1 MAPGSAVVSPMLA
14 DGCSTSATN
23 MKTTTTVQ
31 SQARRWRQSA
41 LVASTLILAGALAA
55 RAFAQTVPA
64 APAATDAAT
73 GAQEDEAIQ
82 MMEFF
87 VAERGVS
94 RANNTVTPKDV
105 QVSLPGATIE
115 KMLTMVPGVN
125 ITSSDPFGH
134 AGEGG
139 DIRVRSFGI
148 GVVAVTV
155 DDVPMGS
162 NSARYGTPAGRIV
175 DSENLASISVS
186 QGTGDV
192 TTPAFQ
198 ALGGSI
204 KYYTTNPG
212 RTAGIQARQVFG
224 SWDFRRT
231 FLRVD
236 TGEILPG
243 VTAFVSTS
251 DQRFK
256 TLGMPDDSMVRKL
269 DAKIRWEL
277 PRSSINYSFTWND
290 RDDFDA
296 ARSIR
301 WDYWRAMETGDPYA
315 GYDAGR
321 YSANERRDLGEFARL
336 GYGEY
341 TTANS
346 VLTGSLMKDY
356 GDTGRNAVRRTT
368 LDSSVNLGDAPN
380 SSYYYYGKNG
390 RMDGFSRLVADHSFS
405 DSVVAKL
412 AAYYQHKQYF
422 GTAYV
427 PRSTVLGNIASA
439 YRQGDGTIREDIWP
453 RYAYMDATR
462 TQLVPYGTPGALPVG
477 FTDLNGNGIFDL
489 GEKLEPSKNVTAFT
503 ATGAGAHAL
512 ISPEVST
519 TLANAETA
527 TRGATARDEEFGGYR
542 FGWFPQVSWTV
553 GNHKL
558 TGGYWYEK
566 DVQTTTRPQ
575 YDLFEGSPTGRI
587 LYDRVFFNSYDRY
600 FLTESAMFFV
610 EDVSTYFDERLTV
623 TLGAKSLKVDR
634 AVSGMIDGSLWF
646 KPVDQQYAI
655 NEVTYKDDF
664 LPQAGLSYRLS
675 NRAEL
680 FASYAVN
687 IAAPTQDVV
696 TSLGFSEGLSPEKAT
711 NYEAGVRFSSRN
723 FGATFALFHNAYE
736 ERLLTVPLT
745 QEELDALG
753 IAGVVGTSVYRNV
766 GGIDSRGAELS
777 FDWRPPVRGL
787 RLAGS
792 VAYQTAEFEQDLR
805 VSYQSF
811 MGNPNDPRS
820 QFYVPIVPEGG
831 GTPQFAMELQK
842 GKSQGNTP
850 ELTANAD
857 LSYTWRFMDMSF
869 GGRYY
874 DNVWANTMNT
884 EKVPSFTT
892 FRASFTMR
900 GRPGTRFEGLSFSVN
915 AENLFDQYFFTSSG
929 GTGAFNGSVTA
940 DYGRTLTFAINARY

>member
-1 MAPGSAVVSPMLA
+1 
-14 DGCSTSATN
+14 
-23 MKTTTTVQ
+23 MKPTTTVQ
-31 SQARRWRQSA
+31 SQARRWSQLS
-41 LVASTLILAGALAA
+41 VAVSTLIIAGALGA
-55 RAFAQTVPA
+55 RASAQTAPA
-64 APAATDAAT
+64 APVPATTDAST
-73 GAQEDEAIQ
+73 GAKEDEAIQ

-94 RANNTVTPKDV
+94 RANNTITPKDV
-105 QVSLPGATIE
+105 QVALPGATVE

-175 DSENLASISVS
+175 DVENLSTISVS

-204 KYYTTNPG
+204 KYYTTNP
-212 RTAGIQARQVFG
+212 RRQAGLQLKHVVG
-224 SWDFRRT
+224 SWDFKRT
-231 FLRVD
+231 FARVD

-243 VTAFVSTS
+243 LSAFFSAS
-251 DQRFK
+251 DQTFK
-256 TLGMPDDSMVRKL
+256 TLGMPDDSRVRKL
-269 DAKIRWEL
+269 DAKIRYEM
-277 PRSSINYSFTWND
+277 PNTSVTYAFTWND
-290 RDDFDA
+290 RDDFDS

-315 GYDAGR
+315 GYAVGR

-336 GYGEY
+336 GYAEY

-346 VLTGSLMKDY
+346 NLTGSLMKDY
-356 GDTGRNAVRRTT
+356 GDTGRNAVRRTV

-380 SSYYYYGKNG
+380 SGYYYYGKNG
-390 RMDGFSRLVADHSFS
+390 RMDGFNRLVADHRFNESIT
-405 DSVVAKL
+405 AKL
-412 AAYYQHKQYF
+412 ATYYQHKQYY

-427 PRSTVLGNIASA
+427 PRSTVLGNVASA
-439 YRQGDGTIREDIWP
+439 YRQGDGTIREDIWA
-453 RYAYMDATR
+453 RYAYMDASR

-477 FTDLNGNGIFDL
+477 FIDTNGNGIFDL
-489 GEKLEPSKNVTAFT
+489 GERLDPTKNVTAFT
-503 ATGAGAHAL
+503 PTGAGGHAL
-512 ISPEVST
+512 INPEVST
-519 TLANAETA
+519 TLANAATA
-527 TRGATARDEEFGGYR
+527 VRGATARDEEFGGYR
-542 FGWFPQVSWTV
+542 WGFFPQASWV
-553 GNHKL
+553 IGNHKL

-566 DVQTTTRPQ
+566 DVQTTSRPH

-600 FLTESAMFFV
+600 FLTESNMFFF
-610 EDVSTYFDERLTV
+610 EDVSRYFDERLTV
-623 TLGAKSLKVDR
+623 TLGAKSLRVLRVVD
-634 AVSGMIDGSLWF
+634 GMIDGSLFF
-646 KPVDQQYAI
+646 KPIGQQTRR

-664 LPQAGLSYRLS
+664 LPQAGVSYKLS
-675 NRAEL
+675 NSTEL
-680 FASYAVN
+680 FASYAIN
-687 IAAPTQDVV
+687 IAAPTQEVV
-696 TSLGFSEGLSPEKAT
+696 TSLDFNTGLQPEKAT
-711 NYEAGVRFSSRN
+711 NYEAGVRFTSRT

-745 QEELDALG
+745 TEELNALG
-753 IAGVVGTSVYRNV
+753 IAGVVGTSVFRNV

-777 FDWRPPVRGL
+777 FDWRTPVRGL

-792 VAYQTAEFEQDLR
+792 VAYQSAEFEQDLR

-811 MGNPNDPRS
+811 MANPNDPRA
-820 QFYVPIVPEGG
+820 QFYVPIPREGG
-831 GTPQFAMELQK
+831 GTPQFAIELQR

-850 ELTANAD
+850 EFTSNMDLT
-857 LSYTWRFMDMSF
+857 YTWRFVDLNF

-874 DNVWANTMNT
+874 DAVWANTMNT
-884 EKVPSFTT
+884 EKVPSYTT
-892 FRASFTMR
+892 FRAGATLR
-900 GRPGTRFEGLSFSVN
+900 GKPGTRFEAFTFSVTADN
-915 AENLFDQYFFTSSG
+915 VFDDYFFTSSG
-929 GTGAFNGSVTA
+929 GTGAFNGTVTS
-940 DYGRTLTFAINARY
+940 DYGRTLTFAMNARF

>member
-1 MAPGSAVVSPMLA
+1 MLV
-14 DGCSTSATN
+14 DRCSTSATK
-23 MKTTTTVQ
+23 MKPTTTVQ
-31 SQARRWRQSA
+31 SQARRWSH
-41 LVASTLILAGALAA
+41 LSVAVSTIILAGAFPA
-55 RAFAQTVPA
+55 RAFAQAAPA
-64 APAATDAAT
+64 APATADTAT

-94 RANNTVTPKDV
+94 RANNTITTKDV
-105 QVSLPGATIE
+105 HVSLPGATIE

-175 DSENLASISVS
+175 DSENLASISVA

-192 TTPAFQ
+192 TTPAFE

-204 KYYTTNPG
+204 KYYTSNPS
-212 RTAGIQARQVFG
+212 RTPSIRARQVFG

-231 FLRVD
+231 YLRVD

-290 RDDFDA
+290 RDDFDSS
-296 ARSIR
+296 RSIR
-301 WDYWRAMETGDPYA
+301 WDYWRAIETGDPFA
-315 GYDAGR
+315 GYAAGR
-321 YSANERRDLGEFARL
+321 YNATEARDLGEFARI

-341 TTANS
+341 TTSNS
-346 VLTGSLMKDY
+346 TLTRSLMKDY
-356 GDTGRNAVRRTT
+356 GDKGRNAVRRTV
-368 LDSSVNLGDAPN
+368 LDSSVNLGDEPN

-405 DSVVAKL
+405 DSVIAKL
-412 AAYYQHKQYF
+412 STYYQHKQYF

-477 FTDLNGNGIFDL
+477 FTDTNGNGIFDL
-489 GEKLEPSKNVTAFT
+489 GEKLDPSKNVTAFT
-503 ATGAGAHAL
+503 PTGANAHAL
-512 ISPEVST
+512 INPDVST

-527 TRGATARDEEFGGYR
+527 TRGATSRDEEFGGYR
-542 FGWFPQVSWTV
+542 WGFFPQASWTIA
-553 GNHKL
+553 NHKI

-566 DVQTTTRPQ
+566 DVQTTSRPQ

-587 LYDRVFFNSYDRY
+587 LYDRIFFNSYDRY
-600 FLTESAMFFV
+600 FLTESNMFFI
-610 EDVSTYFDERLTV
+610 EDVSRYFDERLTI

-634 AVSGMIDGSLWF
+634 AVTGMIDGSLWF
-646 KPVDQQYAI
+646 RPIGQQYAE
-655 NEVTYKDDF
+655 NKVTYKDDF
-664 LPQAGLSYRLS
+664 LPQAGLSYKLS
-675 NRAEL
+675 NSTEL

-687 IAAPTQDVV
+687 IAAPTQEVV
-696 TSLGFSEGLSPEKAT
+696 TSLGFSEGLTPEKAT
-711 NYEAGVRFSSRN
+711 NYEAGVRYSSRN
-723 FGATFALFHNAYE
+723 FGATFAIFQNAYE

-745 QEELDALG
+745 TEELNALG

-777 FDWRPPVRGL
+777 FEWRPPIVRGL
-787 RLAGS
+787 RFAGS
-792 VAYQTAEFEQDLR
+792 VAYQKAEFEQDLR

-820 QFYVPIVPEGG
+820 QFYVPIIPEDG

-850 ELTANAD
+850 EFTVNAD
-857 LSYTWRFMDMSF
+857 LSYTWRFMDFSF
-869 GGRYY
+869 GGRFN
-874 DNVWANTMNT
+874 DAVWANTMNT
-884 EKVPSFTT
+884 ERVPSFTT
-892 FRASFTMR
+892 FRASFGLR
-900 GRPGTRFEGLSFSVN
+900 GRPGTRFEGLSLTVN
-915 AENLFDQYFFTSSG
+915 AENLFDTYFFTSSG
-929 GTGAFNGSVTA
+929 GTGAFNGTVTA
-940 DYGRTLTFAINARY
+940 DYGRTLTFALDARF